1 MASST
6 LPELLL
12 LLRTRPMFEAVIL
25 PSWWV
30 SLLVIC
36 LLWCDGCKPSFAT
49 FCALE
54 PRLEH
59 LCHCSAQALV
69 RYSWCSSVGLQYC
82 WELELG
88 ERHDLFRVVHI
99 TYIRK
104 AATRMATLSVVDWT
118 EAQPSCCR
126 KFQQGNLGH
135 NRIAFSPL
143 EAITH
148 GSYKS
153 RRGCFDRLFPFP
165 LRS

>member
-1 MASST
+1 MEKVPCYPMIEDTKLWMASST

-12 LLRTRPMFEAVIL
+12 LLRTRPMLEAVIL

-69 RYSWCSSVGLQYC
+69 RYILLMQQCRPPVLLGTWVG
-82 WELELG
+82 
-88 ERHDLFRVVHI
+88 
-99 TYIRK
+99 RK
-104 AATRMATLSVVDWT
+104 AWPLPCGPHHIYQ
-118 EAQPSCCR
+118 ESCYSYGDTVCSWL
-126 KFQQGNLGH
+126 NW
-135 NRIAFSPL
+135 ST
-143 EAITH
+143 AILLPEI
-148 GSYKS
+148 SARES
-153 RRGCFDRLFPFP
+153 R
-165 LRS
+165 S